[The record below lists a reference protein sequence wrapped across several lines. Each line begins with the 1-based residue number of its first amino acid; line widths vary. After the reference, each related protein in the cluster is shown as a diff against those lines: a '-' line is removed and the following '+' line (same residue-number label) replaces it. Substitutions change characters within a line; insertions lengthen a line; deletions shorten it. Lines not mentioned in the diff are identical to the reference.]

1 MHRPVLVTAPAVLP
15 VSVVDVKKALRIDSN
30 DDDSAI
36 ETLIQAAV
44 DHYEGWTGI
53 LGICLV
59 EQTWQ
64 QSFDRFE
71 QLLCL
76 PLGPVIQAV
85 SVSWRNAAGQIS
97 TVPVASYGLETSA
110 GGQSHVRFRNAF
122 SRPSDIYERAAVSV
136 EYKAGWPIVDEK
148 PTVPKDICTA
158 IIARVQIGYEQSATD
173 AGSALSIIED
183 ALISKWRR
191 IAF

>member
-1 MHRPVLVTAPAVLP
+1 MHRPVRVTAPAILP
-15 VSVVDVKKALRIDSN
+15 VSVADIKKSLRIDSA
-30 DDDSAI
+30 DDDDVI

-59 EQTWQ
+59 EQTWR

-71 QLLCL
+71 RTLCL
-76 PLGPVIQAV
+76 PLGPVIQAA

-97 TVPVASYGLETSA
+97 TVPAASYGVETSA
-110 GGQSHVRFRNAF
+110 GGQSQIRFRNAF
-122 SRPSDIYERAAVSV
+122 TQPSDLYERAAVTV
-136 EYKAGWPIVDEK
+136 EYKAGWPLIDNK
-148 PTVPKDICTA
+148 PSVPKDICTA
-158 IIARVQIGYEQSATD
+158 IVARVQIGYEQSANE
-173 AGSALSIIED
+173 AGATLSVIED

-191 IAF
+191 FSL

>member
-1 MHRPVLVTAPAVLP
+1 MHHPVLVTAPAVLP

-30 DDDSAI
+30 DDDSTI

-44 DHYEGWTGI
+44 DHYEGWTGT

-64 QSFDRFE
+64 QSFNRFE
-71 QLLCL
+71 QSLCL

-97 TVPVASYGLETSA
+97 TVPAASYGLETSA
-110 GGQSHVRFRNAF
+110 GGQSHIRFHNAF
-122 SRPSDIYERAAVSV
+122 SRPFDIYEWAAVSV
-136 EYKAGWPIVDEK
+136 EYKAGWPVVDEK

-173 AGSALSIIED
+173 AGSALSVIEN

-191 IAF
+191 IAL

>member
-1 MHRPVLVTAPAVLP
+1 MHRPVRVSAPAVLP
-15 VSVVDVKKALRIDSN
+15 VSVADVKTTLRIDSN

-36 ETLIQAAV
+36 EILIQAAV

-59 EQTWQ
+59 EQTWR
-64 QSFDRFE
+64 QSFDRFDRS
-71 QLLCL
+71 LCL
-76 PLGPVIQAV
+76 PLGPVIQAA

-97 TVPVASYGLETSA
+97 TVPAASYDLETSA
-110 GGQSHVRFRNAF
+110 GGQSEIRFRNAF
-122 SRPSDIYERAAVSV
+122 SQPSDLYERGAVSV
-136 EYKAGWPIVDEK
+136 EYKAGWPIVEDK

-158 IIARVQIGYEQSATD
+158 IIARVQIGYEQSATE
-173 AGSALSIIED
+173 ASATLSVIEN

-191 IAF
+191 FSL

>member
-1 MHRPVLVTAPAVLP
+1 MQRPIRVTAPAVLP
-15 VSVVDVKKALRIDSN
+15 VSVAEVKKSLRIDSS
-30 DDDSAI
+30 DDDDVI
-36 ETLIQAAV
+36 EALIQAAV
-44 DHYEGWTGI
+44 DYYEGWTGI

-59 EQTWQ
+59 EQTWR

-71 QLLCL
+71 RSLCL

-85 SVSWRNAAGQIS
+85 SVSWRNSAGQVSI
-97 TVPVASYGLETSA
+97 VPAESYDLETSA
-110 GGQSHVRFRNAF
+110 GGQSRIWFRNTF
-122 SRPSDIYERAAVSV
+122 SRPSDLYERSAVSV
-136 EYKAGWPIVDEK
+136 EYRAGWLIVDEK

-173 AGSALSIIED
+173 AGSSLSIIED

-191 IAF
+191 IAL

>member
-30 DDDSAI
+30 DDDSTI

-59 EQTWQ
+59 EQTWR

-71 QLLCL
+71 HSICL

-97 TVPVASYGLETSA
+97 TVPAASYGLETSA
-110 GGQSHVRFRNAF
+110 GGQSHIRFRNAF

-136 EYKAGWPIVDEK
+136 EYKAGWPVVDEK